1 MFSLSGLLL
10 LFPFYVTTI
19 AGMQIARR
27 VRGHRDEVD
36 QLSQGTLR
44 SVARRAACEGQVR
57 DLPGTVGGNAG
68 RISRRPDHIVED

>member
-19 AGMQIARR
+19 AGTQIARR

-36 QLSQGTLR
+36 QLAKEHYDLWLEEQLAKDR
-44 SVARRAACEGQVR
+44 SGIHRELSAATPAE
-57 DLPGTVGGNAG
+57 
-68 RISRRPDHIVED
+68 

>member
-36 QLSQGTLR
+36 H
-44 SVARRAACEGQVR
+44 
-57 DLPGTVGGNAG
+57 D
-68 RISRRPDHIVED
+68 

>member
-36 QLSQGTLR
+36 QLSQGTLQ
-44 SVARRAACEGQVR
+44 SVARRAACEGR
-57 DLPGTVGGNAG
+57 DSPGTVGGNAG